1 LGSHTVQE
9 FAKIA
14 FDKVGLNW
22 EDYVTTSDKYHRPN
36 EVKYLLGD
44 PTKVKSELNWKP
56 NTTFEMLVQMMVDHD
71 INLATRESVL
81 IKENLM
87 KPTWEYPK

>member
-1 LGSHTVQE
+1 
-9 FAKIA
+9 
-14 FDKVGLNW
+14 
-22 EDYVTTSDKYHRPN
+22 
-36 EVKYLLGD
+36 
-44 PTKVKSELNWKP
+44 
-56 NTTFEMLVQMMVDHD
+56 MMVDHD